1 MLRGREMKG
10 LSFMVIIALIF
21 LVWLINE
28 DNKQGKSPIPDD
40 YVMQDTLQDSI
51 NNFSVMF
58 DNGDTL
64 HCPPGHTLYIVGNRD
79 DWFMELP
86 SGVTVG
92 YNAFKAVLREGW
104 E

>member
-1 MLRGREMKG
+1 MKYQHKT
-10 LSFMVIIALIF
+10 ALITIILAILWF
-21 LVWLINE
+21 GLIVYE
-28 DNKQGKSPIPDD
+28 LKQGKAPIPDD
-40 YVMQDTLQDSI
+40 YILQDTLQDSI
-51 NNFSVMF
+51 NDFSVMF